1 MIVIALGANLPS
13 RAGAPRETLDAAM
26 RELPRHGIRVVAVS
40 SYYVTKAWP
49 DPSDPPFVNA
59 VAQLETELSPREL
72 LALLHRIEESYG
84 RKREKKNAPRTL
96 DIDLIDYNSRIEPGP
111 PEVPHPRLT
120 VRAFVLVPLAEIA
133 PDWRHPS
140 TGRSISELLAAL
152 PDEERVIARLDTL
165 GSVWR

>member
-59 VAQLETELSPREL
+59 VAQLATELSPREL
-72 LALLHRIEESYG
+72 LALLHRIEESFG

>member
-72 LALLHRIEESYG
+72 LALLHRIEESFG

>member
-13 RAGAPRETLDAAM
+13 RAGAPRKTLDAAM
-26 RELPRHGIRVVAVS
+26 RELYRHGVRMVAVS

-72 LALLHRIEESYG
+72 LELLHRIEESFG

-96 DIDLIDYNSRIEPGP
+96 DIDLIDYESRIEPGP
-111 PEVPHPRLT
+111 PQVPHPRLT
-120 VRAFVLVPLAEIA
+120 DRAFVLVPLAEIA

-152 PDEERVIARLDTL
+152 PDEVRVIARLDT
-165 GSVWR
+165 

>member
-13 RAGAPRETLDAAM
+13 RAGAPRETLDDAM
-26 RELPRHGIRVVAVS
+26 RELPRHGIRLVAVS

-140 TGRSISELLAAL
+140 TGRSISDLLAAL
-152 PDEERVIARLDTL
+152 PDEERVIARLDT
-165 GSVWR
+165 

>member
-13 RAGAPRETLDAAM
+13 RAGAPRETLSAAL
-26 RELPRHGIRVVAVS
+26 RSLSAHDIRLTATS

-59 VAQLETELSPREL
+59 VARVETELLPREL
-72 LALLHRIEESYG
+72 LVRLHRIEESFG

-111 PEVPHPRLT
+111 PEVPHPRLRD
-120 VRAFVLVPLAEIA
+120 RAFVLVPLAEIA
-133 PDWRHPS
+133 PDWRHPA
-140 TGRSISELLAAL
+140 TGQSVSELLAAL
-152 PDEERVIARLDTL
+152 PNEERVIARLDT
-165 GSVWR
+165 